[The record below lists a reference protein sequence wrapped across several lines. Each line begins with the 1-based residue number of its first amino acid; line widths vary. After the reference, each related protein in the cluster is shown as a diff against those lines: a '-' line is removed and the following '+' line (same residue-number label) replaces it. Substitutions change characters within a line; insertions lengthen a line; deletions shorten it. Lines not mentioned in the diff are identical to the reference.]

1 MPVERRGL
9 SVNVYLSTRKETR
22 LSESSTTGEPGD
34 LSAELHS
41 DWRVNLPEKVSAL
54 RQKLG
59 QKAKQEPGFRF
70 YALYDRIHR
79 DDVLESAWGLVRAKN
94 GAAGVD
100 GVRIS
105 DIVNERDGVSR
116 LLADLQNELRTKTYR
131 PQPVRRVYIPK
142 PNGKLRP
149 LGIPCIRDR
158 VVQTAAL
165 LILEP
170 IFESDFMDC
179 SYAFRP
185 GRGAHDALEAL
196 RSNVA
201 NGFVAVYDADLS
213 GYFDSIPHDKLM
225 RCLEMRISDGAVL
238 RLIRLWLTAGVVEPG
253 GKSGTGVVKRG
264 KGTPQGGVI
273 SPLLANI
280 YLHCLDRR
288 FHGPSGPRWW
298 ANARLIRYADDFV
311 VLARYQGDR
320 LRDWI
325 EERVEGWLGLEL
337 NRDKTRVVI
346 LGEEDASLDFLGY
359 TFRIERDRFGRGG
372 RYLSLQPSAKTLR
385 CEREKLREMT
395 GRRFCWKPVP
405 DLVKEMNL
413 HLGGWANYFHLGHP
427 RRAFRKVNWFVNCRL
442 VRHLKRRSQR
452 QYRPPK
458 DVSFYAHLQG
468 MGLRTL

>member
-1 MPVERRGL
+1 M
-9 SVNVYLSTRKETR
+9 
-22 LSESSTTGEPGD
+22 SESSTTGEPGD
-34 LSAELHS
+34 VCAELRS

-70 YALYDRIHR
+70 YALYDRIYR

-116 LLADLQNELRTKTYR
+116 LLSELHNELRTKTYR
-131 PQPVRRVYIPK
+131 PHPVRRVYIPK
-142 PNGKLRP
+142 SNGKLRP
-149 LGIPCIRDR
+149 LGIPCVRDR

-179 SYAFRP
+179 SYGFRP

-225 RCLEMRISDGAVL
+225 RCVEMRISDGAVL
-238 RLIRLWLTAGVVEPG
+238 RLIRLWLNAGVVEPG
-253 GKSGTGVVKRG
+253 GKGGAGVIKRG

-311 VLARYQGDR
+311 VLARYQGER

-325 EERVEGWLGLEL
+325 EERVECWLGLEL
-337 NRDKTRVVI
+337 NRDKTRVVT
-346 LGEEDASLDFLGY
+346 LGEEGASLDFLGY
-359 TFRIERDRFGRGG
+359 TFRFERDRFGRGG
-372 RYLSLQPSAKTLR
+372 RYLSLQPSAKSLR
-385 CEREKLREMT
+385 SEREKLREMT
-395 GRRFCWKPVP
+395 GRRFCWKSVPV
-405 DLVKEMNL
+405 LVKELNL

-442 VRHLKRRSQR
+442 VRQMKRRSQR

-458 DVSFYAHLQG
+458 DVSFSAHLQG